1 MWDLVAFFGFPSEV
15 GYQPSTKDKDFK
27 NALRR
32 EFGDFMK
39 KGSVKTESWKA
50 YPNKTALFTDDGVQ
64 MQEKEYHKKQ
74 CDFWLNNGFFSYA
87 WIN

>member
-1 MWDLVAFFGFPSEV
+1 VGSGSFFGFPSEV

-39 KGSVKTESWKA
+39 KGSVKTESRKA
-50 YPNKTALFTDDGVQ
+50 YPNKTHMSSLHGRWSTNARERIPQKTV
-64 MQEKEYHKKQ
+64 
-74 CDFWLNNGFFSYA
+74 
-87 WIN
+87 